1 MKYDKYKIE
10 VYVRPNEI
18 SGSDLTNTGHFLS
31 TALLSQH
38 YFQKKEFY
46 FCIIIL
52 QLYLMTIKNTKLNQL
67 NKLYSWSK
75 PAVVLHSMRLCIS
88 FLEKG
93 GLRMKTENVHIY
105 NQLLK
110 WIPCLSKYSNILKI
124 LHTLNLFFKDQ
135 KNTLMIKKN
144 FWNVSE

>member
-52 QLYLMTIKNTKLNQL
+52 QLYLMTITEPTQQALLLIKTSISTTFNEIM
-67 NKLYSWSK
+67 YSFS
-75 PAVVLHSMRLCIS
+75 REGRI
-88 FLEKG
+88 
-93 GLRMKTENVHIY
+93 ENENRKRSY
-105 NQLLK
+105 L
-110 WIPCLSKYSNILKI
+110 
-124 LHTLNLFFKDQ
+124 
-135 KNTLMIKKN
+135 
-144 FWNVSE
+144 